1 MDFVF
6 NPTVKALYPSS
17 LDYAAR
23 YNIKSA
29 GLVTNAILKNYSIAV
44 SAFRLQSFVSY
55 VISVDTY
62 VCCYTPLSIELS
74 LLWLCCLQHKS
85 FTI

>member
-17 LDYAAR
+17 LDYVAR

-29 GLVTNAILKNYSIAV
+29 DPVTNAILKNYSIAV
-44 SAFRLQSFVSY
+44 SAFRLQSFVS
-55 VISVDTY
+55 
-62 VCCYTPLSIELS
+62 
-74 LLWLCCLQHKS
+74 LCVECIMWQAFIHKQS
-85 FTI
+85 GFR

>member
-1 MDFVF
+1 MDLVF

-17 LDYAAR
+17 LDYVAR

-29 GLVTNAILKNYSIAV
+29 DLITNTILKNYSIGV

-55 VISVDTY
+55 VICVYTY
-62 VCCYTPLSIELS
+62 STYNVAM
-74 LLWLCCLQHKS
+74 
-85 FTI
+85 